1 MKETSL
7 YEGVRKYFEE
17 QGFLVRGEVKD
28 IDVLAEREELVIG
41 IELKKNLSVNLLVQ
55 GVQRQKICD
64 LVYLAVPRPLRLKKD
79 KAFRNMLHLLRR
91 LELGL
96 LFVDVE
102 GESAELVLDP
112 TFYNLDKARQA
123 ASKKRQQLL
132 REIRGRSLHLNKG
145 GSSRTRLM
153 TAYREEALKAVAY
166 LQIHENGS
174 PKDMKAFGVRPSL
187 LRDNYYGW
195 FKKVDRGVYCLEAE
209 KSAEMAEFEAIIENF
224 RREMSA

>member
-28 IDVLAEREELVIG
+28 IDVLAVKDDLVIG
-41 IELKKNLSVNLLVQ
+41 IELKKNLTVGLLVQ
-55 GVQRQKICD
+55 GALRQKVCD
-64 LVYLAVPRPLRLKKD
+64 LVYIAVPRPLRLKKD
-79 KAFRNMLHLLRR
+79 KSFKNMLHLLRR

-102 GESAELVLDP
+102 KEEAEVVLDP
-112 TFYNLDKARQA
+112 AFYNLDKARQA
-123 ASKKRQQLL
+123 SSKKRQQLL

-145 GSSRTRLM
+145 GCNRTRLM

-166 LQIHENGS
+166 LRIHEKGS
-174 PKDMKAFGVRPSL
+174 PKELKTFGVRTSL

-195 FKKVDRGVYCLEAE
+195 FRKLERGVYCLEAD
-209 KSAEMAEFEAIIENF
+209 KSAEMAEFEAIIESF
-224 RREMSA
+224 CREMSA